1 MTAPARRCRTWPAP
15 ACTAPA
21 RPSTIDEARGA
32 GTDAVIG
39 EIVLADFVIG
49 GEPQSAAQQVS
60 DSSSNVQV
68 DGDSLRCTLPCALG
82 SAAGDWQFTAS
93 APGYQDTPQ
102 QFAVSY
108 TFIGGCPSRDQGS
121 VVDVFLDEEG
131 FG

>member
-1 MTAPARRCRTWPAP
+1 M
-15 ACTAPA
+15 
-21 RPSTIDEARGA
+21 
-32 GTDAVIG
+32 IG
-39 EIVLADFVIG
+39 EIVLADFVID

>member
-1 MTAPARRCRTWPAP
+1 MGICEHQNAFEQVNDFIVFCVIVHTKLATFCL
-15 ACTAPA
+15 
-21 RPSTIDEARGA
+21 
-32 GTDAVIG
+32 GTDRY
-39 EIVLADFVIG
+39 
-49 GEPQSAAQQVS
+49 
-60 DSSSNVQV
+60 SSYDLDRAGNVQV